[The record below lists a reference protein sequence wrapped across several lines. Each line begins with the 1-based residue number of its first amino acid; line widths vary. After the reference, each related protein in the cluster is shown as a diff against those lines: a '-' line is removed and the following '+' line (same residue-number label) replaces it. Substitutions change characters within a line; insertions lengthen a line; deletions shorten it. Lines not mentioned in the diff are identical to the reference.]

1 MMRTCALILSLMVCL
16 GGAAAA
22 QMPPLLS
29 YQGVLTDATGTA
41 VPDGTYSITFRIYD
55 VGGTGGTALWSE
67 PDYVTVTKG
76 TFNALLGG
84 AAMLSIL
91 PFDKT
96 YYIGL
101 SVEGGP
107 ELPRQVLT
115 RSPYAFSAHSIHGTD
130 NVFPSTGKVGIGTTA
145 PAVPLHVTS
154 ASGQIGIQFDGYDD
168 SWASMYVNAAR
179 PSAAAGFGYNRL
191 GVLGAFTYLDA
202 ANEWHLRMGGST
214 SAINAS
220 PTGNVSIGA
229 LPPSVEKL
237 SIDGALKL
245 GNSAGST
252 AGTIRWSG
260 SDFEGYNGSV
270 WKSFT
275 DAGAGLP
282 AGSAGH
288 TLRHN
293 GADWVAAA
301 NLYNDGSAVG
311 IGTTS
316 PEATLHVNGDAR
328 IGSVGATGSVRL
340 YRGGQATP
348 FAASFSDANGGYV
361 ETYDEAY
368 SLLCAFRPSWYGSGG
383 VLGVTRTGDYWGLYV
398 DGNSNGTGQP
408 AVSIMGSDRFAIFD
422 MSQEGENSVWLPL
435 ESVSSAETSDEPGVA
450 SYTSQYGVALG
461 TSLTTIASQSI
472 TTPGAGYVL
481 VIATCNLGIAHV
493 NGVASHGVIGTS
505 DNDLSFPDNQDLY
518 VDYPATAATGSYLV
532 PATCHGLYYNAYG
545 GTFTYYLLGI
555 RTNGAYTSFE
565 NQLSLVYIPTAYGS
579 VQPTLASTGS
589 SAEKTPGAALTAQEV
604 AAQKSA
610 SEAANTARIE
620 KELQEMRARLATLE
634 TRVKKE

>member
-1 MMRTCALILSLMVCL
+1 MMRKCASIFVLLVCFA
-16 GGAAAA
+16 GAAAA

-29 YQGVLTDATGTA
+29 YQGVLADATGAA
-41 VPDGTYSITFRIYD
+41 VPDGTYSITFRIYN
-55 VGGTGGTALWSE
+55 VGGTGGTPLWTE
-67 PDYVTVTKG
+67 IDYVTVTKG

-84 AAMLSIL
+84 SAMLSVL
-91 PFDKT
+91 PFDET

-101 SVEGGP
+101 SIEGGA

-115 RSPYAFSAHSIHGTD
+115 RSPYAFSAHSVHGTE
-130 NVFPSTGKVGIGTTA
+130 NVFPSTGKIGVGTRS

-154 ASGQIGIQFDGYDD
+154 PSGQVGIQFDGYDD
-168 SWASMYVNAAR
+168 AWASIYVNAAR
-179 PSAAAGFGYNRL
+179 PAAAAGFGYDRL
-191 GVLGAFTYLDA
+191 GVLGAYTYLDA
-202 ANEWHLRMGGST
+202 ANSWHLRMGGSAL
-214 SAINAS
+214 AINAS

-229 LPPSVEKL
+229 LPPSLERL
-237 SIDGALKL
+237 SIDGALQL

-260 SDFEGYNGSV
+260 SDFEGYNGSA
-270 WKSFT
+270 WQSFT
-275 DAGAGLP
+275 ATGAGLP
-282 AGSAGH
+282 PGAAGL

-293 GADWVAAA
+293 GSDWVAAA
-301 NLYNDGSAVG
+301 NLYNDGSAIG

-316 PEATLHVNGDAR
+316 PAALLHVNGDTR
-328 IGSVGATGSVRL
+328 IGSSGSTGSVRL
-340 YRGGQATP
+340 YRGGQGTP
-348 FAASFSDANGGYV
+348 FAASYSDANGGYV

-368 SLLCAFRPSWYGSGG
+368 NLICAFRPSWYGDGG
-383 VLGVTRTGDYWGLYV
+383 VLGVTRPGDYWGLYV

-408 AVSIMGSDRFAIFD
+408 AVSIMGSDRYAIFD
-422 MSQEGENSVWLPL
+422 MSQEGENSVWLPN

-450 SYTSQYGVALG
+450 SYTSQYGVGLG

-472 TTPGAGYVL
+472 TTPGAGYIL

-505 DNDLSFPDNQDLY
+505 DNDLSFPDNQNLY
-518 VDYPATAATGSYLV
+518 VDYPATAATGSYFV

-555 RTNGAYTSFE
+555 RTTGGYNSFE

-579 VQPTLASTGS
+579 VQPTLAGARSST
-589 SAEKTPGAALTAQEV
+589 EKTLGAALTAQDV
-604 AAQKSA
+604 ATQRSA

-620 KELQEMRARLATLE
+620 KELREMKARLAALE